1 MSFWII
7 VFRFAFCSYSLFY
20 NGFFLFAIKYYRKDN
35 MSDRQLCKV
44 ENDMPEWFRKGMQAA
59 ALAPTAQNKRTI

>member
-1 MSFWII
+1 
-7 VFRFAFCSYSLFY
+7 
-20 NGFFLFAIKYYRKDN
+20 